1 VLFFLSLEDG
11 LQSSKVKDGRRI
23 KRTFFKKGLS
33 KLTQNNCSIKGKWD
47 FRSQKIKIFDFEMW
61 GS

>member
-1 VLFFLSLEDG
+1 LEDG

-23 KRTFFKKGLS
+23 KRNFFKKGVAR
-33 KLTQNNCSIKGKWD
+33 LTQNNCSVKGKWQ